1 MLQAT
6 RHQTGRSMSVFPAAF
21 RTIALGAAL
30 SGAAL
35 FATSATVLADPPERV
50 VSMNLCTDQLAML
63 LADEGQLISVS
74 HIAFDPL
81 ASPMVA
87 EAAQFAK
94 NFGQAEQIFAMQPDL
109 VLAGVYSD
117 PYAIGLLRR
126 LGIEVVQFPLERDF
140 DAIRL
145 NILRM
150 GDVLGRHDAARAVV
164 AQFDADL
171 SRLKAEEEMRPT
183 ALLHYA
189 NNYTSGDKSLAH
201 QILLA
206 AGFANATTEAGITV
220 AGAVPL
226 EKLVLLMPDLVISGQ
241 AYPGASRAEEVLD
254 HPALRRLRQQQSGAS
269 LTDAEWICGTPFVLR
284 AVARLIAIRER
295 M

>member
-1 MLQAT
+1 
-6 RHQTGRSMSVFPAAF
+6 MSVFPAVS
-21 RTIALGAAL
+21 RTIALGV
-30 SGAAL
+30 AL
-35 FATSATVLADPPERV
+35 FSAASFAVSADAPTRV

-63 LADEGQLISVS
+63 LADEGQLLSVS

-81 ASPMVA
+81 ASPMV
-87 EAAQFAK
+87 EAAAGYEK
-94 NFGQAEQIFAMQPDL
+94 NHGQAEEIFAMRPDL

-117 PYAIGLLRR
+117 PYTVGLLRR
-126 LGIEVVQFPLERDF
+126 LGVDVVQFPLETDF
-140 DAIRL
+140 DGIRANML
-145 NILRM
+145 KM
-150 GDVLGRHDAARAVV
+150 GEVLGQVDAAQRLV

-171 SRLKAEEEMRPT
+171 AALGTNGEERPS

-220 AGAVPL
+220 AGSVPL
-226 EKLVLLMPDLVISGQ
+226 ERLVLLMPDLVISGQ
-241 AYPGASRAEEVLD
+241 PYPGASRAEEVLD
-254 HPALRRLRQQQSGAS
+254 HPALRVLQQKQSGAT
-269 LTDAEWICGTPFVLR
+269 LTDAEWVCGTPFVLR
-284 AVARLIAIRER
+284 AVARLVGIRER

>member
-1 MLQAT
+1 MGPQI
-6 RHQTGRSMSVFPAAF
+6 GRSMSVFPAVS

-30 SGAAL
+30 CGAAS
-35 FATSATVLADPPERV
+35 FAVSADAPARV
-50 VSMNLCTDQLAML
+50 VSINLCTDQLAML

-81 ASPMVA
+81 ASPMV
-87 EAAQFAK
+87 EQAAQYRV
-94 NFGQAEQIFAMQPDL
+94 NHGQAEQIFAMQPDL
-109 VLAGVYSD
+109 VLAGDYSD
-117 PYAIGLLRR
+117 PYTIGLLRR
-126 LGIEVVQFPLERDF
+126 LGVEVVQFPMELDF
-140 DAIRL
+140 DDIRA
-145 NILRM
+145 NILKM
-150 GDVLGRHDAARAVV
+150 GDILGREDAARQMVSR
-164 AQFDADL
+164 FDADL
-171 SRLKAEEEMRPT
+171 TALGTIAASRPS

-201 QILLA
+201 RILLA

-220 AGAVPL
+220 AGSVPL

-254 HPALRRLRQQQSGAS
+254 HPALRRLRDQQSGAT
-269 LTDAEWICGTPFVLR
+269 LTDAEWVCGTPFVLR
-284 AVARLIAIRER
+284 AVARLVDIRGR

>member
-1 MLQAT
+1 MVVRGNLSRNLR
-6 RHQTGRSMSVFPAAF
+6 RHLM
-21 RTIALGAAL
+21 AAL
-30 SGAAL
+30 ASAAAL
-35 FATSATVLADPPERV
+35 LVAGSADAEAPTRV

-63 LADEGQLISVS
+63 LADEGQLLSVS

-81 ASPMVA
+81 ASPMV
-87 EAAQFAK
+87 EAAAGYEK
-94 NFGQAEQIFAMQPDL
+94 NHGQAEEIFAMRPDL

-117 PYAIGLLRR
+117 PYTVGLLRR
-126 LGIEVVQFPLERDF
+126 LGVDVVQFPLETDF
-140 DAIRL
+140 DGIRA
-145 NILRM
+145 NILKM
-150 GDVLGRHDAARAVV
+150 GEVLGQVDAAQRLV

-171 SRLKAEEEMRPT
+171 AALGPNGEERPS

-220 AGAVPL
+220 AGSVPL
-226 EKLVLLMPDLVISGQ
+226 ERLVLLMPDLVISGQ
-241 AYPGASRAEEVLD
+241 PYPGASRAEEVLD
-254 HPALRRLRQQQSGAS
+254 HPALRVLQQKQSGAT
-269 LTDAEWICGTPFVLR
+269 LTDAEWVCGTPFVLR
-284 AVARLIAIRER
+284 AVARLVDIRER

>member
-1 MLQAT
+1 MVVRGNLSRNLR
-6 RHQTGRSMSVFPAAF
+6 RHLM
-21 RTIALGAAL
+21 AAL
-30 SGAAL
+30 ASAAAL
-35 FATSATVLADPPERV
+35 LVAGSADAEAPTRV

-63 LADEGQLISVS
+63 LADEGQLLSVS

-81 ASPMVA
+81 ASPMV
-87 EAAQFAK
+87 EAAAAYEK
-94 NFGQAEQIFAMQPDL
+94 NHGQAEEIFAMRPDL

-117 PYAIGLLRR
+117 PYTVGLLRR
-126 LGIEVVQFPLERDF
+126 LGVDVVQFPLETDF
-140 DAIRL
+140 DGIRANML
-145 NILRM
+145 KM
-150 GDVLGRHDAARAVV
+150 GEVLGQVDAAQRLV

-171 SRLKAEEEMRPT
+171 AALGPNGEERPS

-220 AGAVPL
+220 AGSVPL
-226 EKLVLLMPDLVISGQ
+226 ERLVLLMPDLVISGQ
-241 AYPGASRAEEVLD
+241 PYPGASRAEEVLD
-254 HPALRRLRQQQSGAS
+254 HPALRVLQQKQSGAT
-269 LTDAEWICGTPFVLR
+269 LTDAEWVCGTPFVLR
-284 AVARLIAIRER
+284 AVARLVDIRER

>member
-1 MLQAT
+1 
-6 RHQTGRSMSVFPAAF
+6 MSVFPAVS
-21 RTIALGAAL
+21 RTIALGV
-30 SGAAL
+30 AL
-35 FATSATVLADPPERV
+35 FSAASFAVSADAPNRV

-81 ASPMVA
+81 ASPMV
-87 EAAQFAK
+87 EQAAQYRM
-94 NFGQAEQIFAMQPDL
+94 NHGQAEQIFAMQPDL
-109 VLAGVYSD
+109 VLAGDYSD
-117 PYAIGLLRR
+117 PYTIGLLRR
-126 LGIEVVQFPLERDF
+126 LGVEVVQFPMELDF
-140 DAIRL
+140 DDIRA
-145 NILRM
+145 NILKM
-150 GDVLGRHDAARAVV
+150 GDVLEREDAARQMMAR
-164 AQFDADL
+164 FDADL
-171 SRLKAEEEMRPT
+171 AALGTIAAARPT

-201 QILLA
+201 RILLA

-220 AGAVPL
+220 AGSVPL

-254 HPALRRLRQQQSGAS
+254 HPALRRLQDKQSGAT
-269 LTDAEWICGTPFVLR
+269 LTDAEWVCGTPFVLR
-284 AVARLIAIRER
+284 AVARLVDIRGR

>member
-1 MLQAT
+1 M
-6 RHQTGRSMSVFPAAF
+6 
-21 RTIALGAAL
+21 AAL
-30 SGAAL
+30 ASAAAL
-35 FATSATVLADPPERV
+35 LVAGSADAEAPTRV

-63 LADEGQLISVS
+63 LADEGQLLSVS

-81 ASPMVA
+81 ASPMVE
-87 EAAQFAK
+87 EAAGYEK
-94 NFGQAEQIFAMQPDL
+94 NHGQAEEIFAMRPDL

-117 PYAIGLLRR
+117 PYTVGLLRR
-126 LGIEVVQFPLERDF
+126 LGVDVVQFPLETDF
-140 DAIRL
+140 DGIRANML
-145 NILRM
+145 KM
-150 GDVLGRHDAARAVV
+150 GEVLGQVDAAQRLV

-171 SRLKAEEEMRPT
+171 AALGPNGEERPS

-220 AGAVPL
+220 AGSVPL
-226 EKLVLLMPDLVISGQ
+226 ERLVLLMPDLVISGQ
-241 AYPGASRAEEVLD
+241 PYPGASRAEEVLD
-254 HPALRRLRQQQSGAS
+254 HPALRVLQQKQSGPT
-269 LTDAEWICGTPFVLR
+269 LTDAEWVCGTPFVLR
-284 AVARLIAIRER
+284 AVARLVDIRER

>member
-1 MLQAT
+1 MVIRGTPSHDL
-6 RHQTGRSMSVFPAAF
+6 RLHLM
-21 RTIALGAAL
+21 AAL
-30 SGAAL
+30 AVAL
-35 FATSATVLADPPERV
+35 LVPASVSADAPARV

-81 ASPMVA
+81 ASPMVEQA
-87 EAAQFAK
+87 MHYVK
-94 NFGQAEQIFAMQPDL
+94 NHGQAEQIFAMKPDL
-109 VLAGVYSD
+109 VLAGDYSD
-117 PYAIGLLRR
+117 PYTIGLLRR
-126 LGIEVVQFPLERDF
+126 LGVEVIQFPMELDF
-140 DAIRL
+140 DDIRA
-145 NILRM
+145 NILKM
-150 GDVLGRHDAARAVV
+150 GEILGREDAARQMVSH
-164 AQFDADL
+164 FDADL
-171 SRLKAEEEMRPT
+171 TALGTIAATRPT

-201 QILLA
+201 RILLA

-220 AGAVPL
+220 AGSVPL

-254 HPALRRLRQQQSGAS
+254 HPALRRLQDKQSGAT
-269 LTDAEWICGTPFVLR
+269 LTDAEWVCGTPFVLQ
-284 AVARLIAIRER
+284 AVARLVNIRER

>member
-1 MLQAT
+1 
-6 RHQTGRSMSVFPAAF
+6 MSVFPAVSKL
-21 RTIALGAAL
+21 IALGVAL
-30 SGAAL
+30 CGAT
-35 FATSATVLADPPERV
+35 FAHAQDAPSRV

-81 ASPMVA
+81 ASPMV
-87 EAAQFAK
+87 EAAAAYEK
-94 NFGQAEQIFAMQPDL
+94 NHGQAEEIFTMRPDL

-117 PYAIGLLRR
+117 PYTVGLLRR
-126 LGIEVVQFPLERDF
+126 LGVDVVQFPLETDF
-140 DAIRL
+140 DGIRANML
-145 NILRM
+145 KM
-150 GDVLGRHDAARAVV
+150 GEVLGQVDAAQRLV

-171 SRLKAEEEMRPT
+171 AALGPNGEERPS

-220 AGAVPL
+220 AGSVPL
-226 EKLVLLMPDLVISGQ
+226 ERLVLLMPDLVISGQ
-241 AYPGASRAEEVLD
+241 PYPGASRAEEVLD
-254 HPALRRLRQQQSGAS
+254 HPALRVLQQKQSGAT
-269 LTDAEWICGTPFVLR
+269 LTDAEWVCGTPFVLR
-284 AVARLIAIRER
+284 AVARLVDIRER

>member
-1 MLQAT
+1 MGPQI
-6 RHQTGRSMSVFPAAF
+6 GRSMSVFPAVF
-21 RTIALGAAL
+21 RTIALGV
-30 SGAAL
+30 AL
-35 FATSATVLADPPERV
+35 FSATSFAVSADAPTRV

-81 ASPMVA
+81 ASPMV
-87 EAAQFAK
+87 EQAAQYRM
-94 NFGQAEQIFAMQPDL
+94 NHGQAEQIFAMQPDL
-109 VLAGVYSD
+109 VLAGDYSD
-117 PYAIGLLRR
+117 PYTIGLLRR
-126 LGIEVVQFPLERDF
+126 LGVEVVQFPMELDF
-140 DAIRL
+140 DDIRA
-145 NILRM
+145 NILKM
-150 GDVLGRHDAARAVV
+150 GDVLEREDAARQMMAR
-164 AQFDADL
+164 FDADL
-171 SRLKAEEEMRPT
+171 AALGTIAAARPT

-201 QILLA
+201 RILLA

-220 AGAVPL
+220 AGSVPL

-254 HPALRRLRQQQSGAS
+254 HPALRRLQDKQSGAT
-269 LTDAEWICGTPFVLR
+269 LTDAEWVCGTPFVLR
-284 AVARLIAIRER
+284 AVARLVDIRGR

>member
-1 MLQAT
+1 M
-6 RHQTGRSMSVFPAAF
+6 
-21 RTIALGAAL
+21 
-30 SGAAL
+30 
-35 FATSATVLADPPERV
+35 

-81 ASPMVA
+81 ASPMVE
-87 EAAQFAK
+87 EAGKYPA
-94 NFGQAEQIFAMQPDL
+94 NYGQAEEVFAMRPDM

-117 PYAIGLLRR
+117 PYTIGLLRR
-126 LGIEVVQFPLERDF
+126 LGVDVVQFPLERDF
-140 DAIRL
+140 DAIRA
-145 NILRM
+145 NILKM
-150 GDVLGRHDAARAVV
+150 GEVLGRESAARRMV

-171 SRLKAEEEMRPT
+171 AAFEADVAEQPT

-201 QILLA
+201 EILRA
-206 AGFANATTEAGITV
+206 AGLVNATTEAGITV

-226 EKLVLLMPDLVISGQ
+226 ERLVLLMPDLVISGQ

-254 HPALRRLRQQQSGAS
+254 HPALRRLRERQAGAA
-269 LTDAEWICGTPFVLR
+269 LTDAEWVCGTPFVLR
-284 AVARLIAIRER
+284 AVARLVDIRKR